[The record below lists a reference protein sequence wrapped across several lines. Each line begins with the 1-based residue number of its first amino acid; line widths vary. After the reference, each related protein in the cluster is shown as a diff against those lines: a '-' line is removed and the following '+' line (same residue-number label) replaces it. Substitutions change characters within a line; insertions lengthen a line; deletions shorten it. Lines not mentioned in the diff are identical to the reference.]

1 MTPEYFSIMFPH
13 PFRWFVHRHGITFLC
28 NAGDGRLYYYEG
40 IEQAGHIMQEYQE
53 QNTAEQDPLFDFEP
67 DDHELAE
74 GEFRKGE
81 DGKYHWIYYMEM
93 LKNRHFFWFIVKL
106 IMGCLLG
113 VVLLLSVISIGSD
126 WDQYVM
132 MLKVMV
138 PVGIVLF
145 LITLFSYWLVAKLY
159 QNVYC
164 MAYEMDEE
172 GISFSQVSDQAEI
185 TRIMSQAMAL
195 TGAAMHSS
203 GMIAA
208 GLAGSAGGMTTEFSK
223 VNSVTVDKENRFIG
237 MRQFLFYNM
246 IYADDPYFDFIADY
260 IVKRCVNAKIRIR

>member
-1 MTPEYFSIMFPH
+1 MKQEKHSGENT
-13 PFRWFVHRHGITFLC
+13 
-28 NAGDGRLYYYEG
+28 
-40 IEQAGHIMQEYQE
+40 MQEYQKQQCE
-53 QNTAEQDPLFDFEP
+53 KQDEFQEFFD

-93 LKNRHFFWFIVKL
+93 LKNRHFFGFIVKL
-106 IMGCLLG
+106 IMGS
-113 VVLLLSVISIGSD
+113 LLLVMIIIGILTIGNGLKQFLD
-126 WDQYVM
+126 M
-132 MLKVMV
+132 MKVMI
-138 PVGIVLF
+138 PVAVILY
-145 LITLFSYWLVAKLY
+145 LITVFSYWLVAKMY

-172 GISFSQVSDQAEI
+172 GITFSQVSDQAEI

-195 TGAAMHSS
+195 TGAAMHNS

-208 GLAGSAGGMTTEFSK
+208 GIAGSSGGMTTKFSK
-223 VNSVTVDKENRFIG
+223 VNSVTVDRENHFIG

-246 IYADDPYFDFIADY
+246 IYADDPYFDFISDY
-260 IVKRCVNAKIRIR
+260 IVKRSVNAKIRIR